1 MWECFLHC
9 LSLCDGL
16 WHCSHW
22 LQVMERKADILSLA
36 SSRKTLLEDSLKLQ
50 QTLRDVDD
58 VMAWAN
64 EKLKTASDE
73 SFRVSSSDR
82 GVGVVIM

>member
-1 MWECFLHC
+1 MLP
-9 LSLCDGL
+9 
-16 WHCSHW
+16 
-22 LQVMERKADILSLA
+22 QVLERKADILSLA
-36 SSRKTLLEDSLKLQ
+36 VSRKALLEDSLKLQ

-82 GVGVVIM
+82 VSVSVIM